1 MKRWMTVDIGASKSG
16 VALWHGADLKNYFII
31 KPCGAKGSYWVGDIK
46 VGSKFAAW
54 HDYIKNWAELVIV
67 ERGAGHRPNVINGQA
82 KLRGYLEA
90 ICDKVSRELH
100 IEAPLQFQE
109 VNVSEWKRVIKEDQN
124 ISWPRDSARQKE
136 LAQKLVLE
144 LYGKTV
150 TEDEADAILLG
161 RAAIRMGL
169 NK

>member
-1 MKRWMTVDIGASKSG
+1 MKRWMSVDIGASKSG
-16 VALWHGADLKNYFII
+16 VAFWIGEELKNRLVV
-31 KPCGAKGSYWVGDIK
+31 KPCGTKGLYWVGDTK
-46 VGSKFAAW
+46 VGGKFAAW
-54 HDYIKNWAELVIV
+54 HDIIKNWAELVIV

-100 IEAPLQFQE
+100 IESPLQFQE

-124 ISWPRDSARQKE
+124 ISWPKDSKRQKA

-144 LYGKTV
+144 LYSKTV